1 MNRSEIKS
9 IIESIMFAYGEP
21 ISIKELKQAINED
34 LSPKEIEYMLNLL
47 KYEYEEQNRGIQI
60 IKLEDIYSNILQNGV
75 EPIEISKPFLMK
87 NGFVLK
93 KLLVTFDEDKF
104 DKFVYLNDGFT
115 IELYIPEKNACLN
128 VARLIIHKNNTG
140 NMIDVKL
147 NYVHELQQAFRMC
160 NLQYVADN
168 FKI

>member
-1 MNRSEIKS
+1 MYALNDIVLYK
-9 IIESIMFAYGEP
+9 GEP
-21 ISIKELKQAINED
+21 KRIVSLSNEYV
-34 LSPKEIEYMLNLL
+34 ETY
-47 KYEYEEQNRGIQI
+47 
-60 IKLEDIYSNILQNGV
+60 IKLEDIYFNILQNGV

-104 DKFVYLNDGFT
+104 AKFVYLNDGFV
-115 IELYIPEKNACLN
+115 IELYISEKDVDLN
-128 VARLIIHKNNTG
+128 VARLIIHKNNAG

>member
-1 MNRSEIKS
+1 MYALNDIVLYK
-9 IIESIMFAYGEP
+9 GEP
-21 ISIKELKQAINED
+21 KRIVSLSNEYV
-34 LSPKEIEYMLNLL
+34 ETY
-47 KYEYEEQNRGIQI
+47 

-104 DKFVYLNDGFT
+104 AKFVYLNDGFV
-115 IELYIPEKNACLN
+115 IELYISEKNDGLN
-128 VARLIIHKNNTG
+128 VARLVIHKNGTG
-140 NMIDVKL
+140 NMIVVKL

>member
-1 MNRSEIKS
+1 MYALNDIVLYK
-9 IIESIMFAYGEP
+9 GEP
-21 ISIKELKQAINED
+21 KRIVSLSNEYVETYIKV
-34 LSPKEIEYMLNLL
+34 
-47 KYEYEEQNRGIQI
+47 
-60 IKLEDIYSNILQNGV
+60 EDIYFNILQNGV
-75 EPIEISKPFLMK
+75 EPIEISKPFLLK

-104 DKFVYLNDGFT
+104 DKFVYLNDGFD
-115 IELYIPEKNACLN
+115 IELYISEKNDGLN
-128 VARLIIHKNNTG
+128 VARLVIHKNGTG

-168 FKI
+168 FKF

>member
-1 MNRSEIKS
+1 MYALNDIVLYK
-9 IIESIMFAYGEP
+9 GEP
-21 ISIKELKQAINED
+21 KRIVSLSNEYV
-34 LSPKEIEYMLNLL
+34 ETY
-47 KYEYEEQNRGIQI
+47 

-115 IELYIPEKNACLN
+115 IELYISEKNADLN
-128 VARLIIHKNNTG
+128 VAKLVIHKNNVG

-160 NLQYVADN
+160 NLQYIADN

>member
-1 MNRSEIKS
+1 MYALNDIVLYK
-9 IIESIMFAYGEP
+9 GEP
-21 ISIKELKQAINED
+21 KRIVSLSNEYV
-34 LSPKEIEYMLNLL
+34 ETY
-47 KYEYEEQNRGIQI
+47 

-75 EPIEISKPFLMK
+75 EPIEISKPFLIK

-104 DKFVYLNDGFT
+104 AKFVYLNDGFV
-115 IELYIPEKNACLN
+115 IELYISEKNDGLN
-128 VARLIIHKNNTG
+128 VARLIIHKNGTG

>member
-1 MNRSEIKS
+1 MYALNDIVLYK
-9 IIESIMFAYGEP
+9 GEP
-21 ISIKELKQAINED
+21 KRIVSLSNEYV
-34 LSPKEIEYMLNLL
+34 ETY
-47 KYEYEEQNRGIQI
+47 

-75 EPIEISKPFLMK
+75 EPIEISKSFLMK

-93 KLLVTFDEDKF
+93 KLLVTFDEVKF

-115 IELYIPEKNACLN
+115 IKLYISEKNDGLN
-128 VARLIIHKNNTG
+128 VARLVIHKNNAG

-160 NLQYVADN
+160 NLQYLADN

>member
-1 MNRSEIKS
+1 MYALNDIVLYK
-9 IIESIMFAYGEP
+9 GEP
-21 ISIKELKQAINED
+21 KRIVSLSNEYV
-34 LSPKEIEYMLNLL
+34 ETY
-47 KYEYEEQNRGIQI
+47 

-75 EPIEISKPFLMK
+75 EPIEISKPFLLK

-104 DKFVYLNDGFT
+104 DKFVYLNDNFD
-115 IELYIPEKNACLN
+115 IELYISEKDADLN
-128 VARLIIHKNNTG
+128 VARLVIHKNGTG

>member
-1 MNRSEIKS
+1 MYALNDIVLYK
-9 IIESIMFAYGEP
+9 GEP
-21 ISIKELKQAINED
+21 KRIVSLSNEYVETYIKV
-34 LSPKEIEYMLNLL
+34 
-47 KYEYEEQNRGIQI
+47 
-60 IKLEDIYSNILQNGV
+60 EDIYFNILQNGV
-75 EPIEISKPFLMK
+75 EAIEISKPFLLK

-104 DKFVYLNDGFT
+104 DKFVYLNDGFV
-115 IELYIPEKNACLN
+115 IELYISEKNDGLN
-128 VARLIIHKNNTG
+128 VARLVIHKNGTG

-168 FKI
+168 FKF

>member
-1 MNRSEIKS
+1 MYALNDIVLYK
-9 IIESIMFAYGEP
+9 GEP
-21 ISIKELKQAINED
+21 KRIVSLSNEYV
-34 LSPKEIEYMLNLL
+34 ETY
-47 KYEYEEQNRGIQI
+47 

-75 EPIEISKPFLMK
+75 EPIEISNSFLLK

-104 DKFVYLNDGFT
+104 DKFVYVYLNDGFV
-115 IELYIPEKNACLN
+115 IELYISEKDADLN
-128 VARLIIHKNNTG
+128 VARLIIHKNGTG

>member
-1 MNRSEIKS
+1 MYALNDIVLYK
-9 IIESIMFAYGEP
+9 GEP
-21 ISIKELKQAINED
+21 KRIVSLSNEYV
-34 LSPKEIEYMLNLL
+34 ETY
-47 KYEYEEQNRGIQI
+47 

-87 NGFVLK
+87 NGFDLK

-104 DKFVYLNDGFT
+104 AKFVYLNDGFV
-115 IELYIPEKNACLN
+115 IELYISEKNDSLN
-128 VARLIIHKNNTG
+128 VARLVIHKNGVG

>member
-1 MNRSEIKS
+1 MYALNDIVLYK
-9 IIESIMFAYGEP
+9 GEP
-21 ISIKELKQAINED
+21 KRIVSLSNEYV
-34 LSPKEIEYMLNLL
+34 ETY
-47 KYEYEEQNRGIQI
+47 

-75 EPIEISKPFLMK
+75 EPIEISKSFLMK

-104 DKFVYLNDGFT
+104 AKFVYLNDGFV
-115 IELYIPEKNACLN
+115 IELYISEKNDGLN
-128 VARLIIHKNNTG
+128 VARLVIHKNGTG

>member
-1 MNRSEIKS
+1 MYALNDIVLYK
-9 IIESIMFAYGEP
+9 GEP
-21 ISIKELKQAINED
+21 KRIVSLSNEYV
-34 LSPKEIEYMLNLL
+34 ETY
-47 KYEYEEQNRGIQI
+47 

-75 EPIEISKPFLMK
+75 EPIEISNSFLLK

-104 DKFVYLNDGFT
+104 DKFVYVYLNDGFV
-115 IELYIPEKNACLN
+115 IELYISEKDADLN
-128 VARLIIHKNNTG
+128 VARLIIHKNGTE

>member
-1 MNRSEIKS
+1 MYALNDIVLYK
-9 IIESIMFAYGEP
+9 GEP
-21 ISIKELKQAINED
+21 KRIVSLSNEYV
-34 LSPKEIEYMLNLL
+34 ETY
-47 KYEYEEQNRGIQI
+47 

-104 DKFVYLNDGFT
+104 AKFVYLNDGFA
-115 IELYIPEKNACLN
+115 IELYISEKDTDLN
-128 VARLIIHKNNTG
+128 VARLVIHKNGTG

>member
-1 MNRSEIKS
+1 MYALNDIVLYK
-9 IIESIMFAYGEP
+9 GEP
-21 ISIKELKQAINED
+21 KRIVSLSNEYV
-34 LSPKEIEYMLNLL
+34 ETY
-47 KYEYEEQNRGIQI
+47 

-75 EPIEISKPFLMK
+75 ESIEISKPFLMK

-104 DKFVYLNDGFT
+104 AKFVYLNDGFV
-115 IELYIPEKNACLN
+115 IELYISEKNDGLN
-128 VARLIIHKNNTG
+128 VARLVIHKNGTG

>member
-1 MNRSEIKS
+1 MYALNDIVLYK
-9 IIESIMFAYGEP
+9 GEP
-21 ISIKELKQAINED
+21 KRIVSLSNEYV
-34 LSPKEIEYMLNLL
+34 ETY
-47 KYEYEEQNRGIQI
+47 
-60 IKLEDIYSNILQNGV
+60 IKLEDIYSNVLQNGV

-93 KLLVTFDEDKF
+93 KLLVTFDEDNF
-104 DKFVYLNDGFT
+104 AKFVYLNDGFV
-115 IELYIPEKNACLN
+115 IELYISEKNDGLN
-128 VARLIIHKNNTG
+128 VARLVIHKNGTG

>member
-1 MNRSEIKS
+1 MYALNDIVLYK
-9 IIESIMFAYGEP
+9 GEP
-21 ISIKELKQAINED
+21 KRIVSLSNEYV
-34 LSPKEIEYMLNLL
+34 ETY
-47 KYEYEEQNRGIQI
+47 

-75 EPIEISKPFLMK
+75 EPIEISKSFLMK

-93 KLLVTFDEDKF
+93 KLLVTFDEVKF
-104 DKFVYLNDGFT
+104 DKFVYVYLNDGFV
-115 IELYIPEKNACLN
+115 IELYISEKDADLN
-128 VARLIIHKNNTG
+128 VARLIIHKNGTG

-160 NLQYVADN
+160 NLQYLADN

>member
-1 MNRSEIKS
+1 MYALNDIVLYK
-9 IIESIMFAYGEP
+9 GEP
-21 ISIKELKQAINED
+21 KRIVSLSNEYV
-34 LSPKEIEYMLNLL
+34 ETY
-47 KYEYEEQNRGIQI
+47 

-75 EPIEISKPFLMK
+75 EPIEISNSFLLK

-104 DKFVYLNDGFT
+104 DKFVYVYLNDGFV
-115 IELYIPEKNACLN
+115 IELYISEKDADLN
-128 VARLIIHKNNTG
+128 VARLVIHKNGTG

-160 NLQYVADN
+160 NLQYIADN

>member
-1 MNRSEIKS
+1 MYALNDIVLYK
-9 IIESIMFAYGEP
+9 GEP
-21 ISIKELKQAINED
+21 KRIVSLSNEYV
-34 LSPKEIEYMLNLL
+34 ETY
-47 KYEYEEQNRGIQI
+47 
-60 IKLEDIYSNILQNGV
+60 IKLEDIYFNILQNGV

-104 DKFVYLNDGFT
+104 AKFVYLNDGFV
-115 IELYIPEKNACLN
+115 IELYISEKNDGLN
-128 VARLIIHKNNTG
+128 IAKLVIHKNSVG

>member
-1 MNRSEIKS
+1 MYALNDIVLYK
-9 IIESIMFAYGEP
+9 GEP
-21 ISIKELKQAINED
+21 KRIVSLSNEYVETYIKV
-34 LSPKEIEYMLNLL
+34 
-47 KYEYEEQNRGIQI
+47 
-60 IKLEDIYSNILQNGV
+60 EDIYFNILQNGV
-75 EPIEISKPFLMK
+75 EPIEISNSFLLK

-104 DKFVYLNDGFT
+104 DKFVYVYLNDGFV
-115 IELYIPEKNACLN
+115 IELYISEKDADLN
-128 VARLIIHKNNTG
+128 VARLIIHKNGTG

>member
-1 MNRSEIKS
+1 MYALNDIVLYK
-9 IIESIMFAYGEP
+9 GEP
-21 ISIKELKQAINED
+21 KRIVSLSNEYV
-34 LSPKEIEYMLNLL
+34 ETY
-47 KYEYEEQNRGIQI
+47 
-60 IKLEDIYSNILQNGV
+60 IKLEDIYFNILQNGV
-75 EPIEISKPFLMK
+75 EAIEISKPFLLK

-104 DKFVYLNDGFT
+104 DKLVYLNDSFD
-115 IELYIPEKNACLN
+115 IELYISEKDVDLN
-128 VARLIIHKNNTG
+128 VARLIIHKNGTG
-140 NMIDVKL
+140 NMIDVEL

>member
-1 MNRSEIKS
+1 MYALNDIVLYK
-9 IIESIMFAYGEP
+9 GETKR
-21 ISIKELKQAINED
+21 IVSLSNEYV
-34 LSPKEIEYMLNLL
+34 ETY
-47 KYEYEEQNRGIQI
+47 
-60 IKLEDIYSNILQNGV
+60 IKLEDIYFNILQNGV
-75 EPIEISKPFLMK
+75 EPIEISKPFLLK

-104 DKFVYLNDGFT
+104 TKFVYLNDGFT
-115 IELYIPEKNACLN
+115 IELYISEKNDGLN
-128 VARLIIHKNNTG
+128 VARLVIHKNNTG

>member
-1 MNRSEIKS
+1 MYALNDIVLYK
-9 IIESIMFAYGEP
+9 GEP
-21 ISIKELKQAINED
+21 KRIVSLSNEYV
-34 LSPKEIEYMLNLL
+34 ETY
-47 KYEYEEQNRGIQI
+47 
-60 IKLEDIYSNILQNGV
+60 IKLEDIYFNILQNGV
-75 EPIEISKPFLMK
+75 EPIEISKSFLLK
-87 NGFVLK
+87 NDFVLK

-104 DKFVYLNDGFT
+104 DKFVYLNDGFV
-115 IELYIPEKNACLN
+115 IELYISEKDDDLN
-128 VARLIIHKNNTG
+128 VARLIIHKNGTG

>member
-1 MNRSEIKS
+1 MYALNDIVLYK
-9 IIESIMFAYGEP
+9 GEP
-21 ISIKELKQAINED
+21 KRIVSLSNEYV
-34 LSPKEIEYMLNLL
+34 ETY
-47 KYEYEEQNRGIQI
+47 
-60 IKLEDIYSNILQNGV
+60 IKLEDIYFNILQNGV

-104 DKFVYLNDGFT
+104 AKFVYLNDGFV
-115 IELYIPEKNACLN
+115 IELYISEKDADLN
-128 VARLIIHKNNTG
+128 VARLVIHKNGVG

>member
-1 MNRSEIKS
+1 MYALNDIVLYK
-9 IIESIMFAYGEP
+9 GEP
-21 ISIKELKQAINED
+21 KRIVSLSNEYV
-34 LSPKEIEYMLNLL
+34 ETY
-47 KYEYEEQNRGIQI
+47 
-60 IKLEDIYSNILQNGV
+60 IKLEDIYFNILQNGV
-75 EPIEISKPFLMK
+75 EPIEISKPFLLK

-104 DKFVYLNDGFT
+104 TKFVYLNDGFA
-115 IELYIPEKNACLN
+115 IELYISEKNDGLN
-128 VARLIIHKNNTG
+128 VARLVIHKNNTG

>member
-1 MNRSEIKS
+1 MYALNDIVLYK
-9 IIESIMFAYGEP
+9 GEP
-21 ISIKELKQAINED
+21 KRIVSLSNEYV
-34 LSPKEIEYMLNLL
+34 ETY
-47 KYEYEEQNRGIQI
+47 

-75 EPIEISKPFLMK
+75 EPIEISKPFLLK

-93 KLLVTFDEDKF
+93 KLLVTFDKDKF
-104 DKFVYLNDGFT
+104 DKFVYLKFVYLNDGFT
-115 IELYIPEKNACLN
+115 IKLYISEKDADLN
-128 VARLIIHKNNTG
+128 VARLIIHKNGTG

-160 NLQYVADN
+160 NLQYIADN

>member
-1 MNRSEIKS
+1 MYALNDIVLYK
-9 IIESIMFAYGEP
+9 GEP
-21 ISIKELKQAINED
+21 KRIVSLSNEYVETYIKV
-34 LSPKEIEYMLNLL
+34 
-47 KYEYEEQNRGIQI
+47 
-60 IKLEDIYSNILQNGV
+60 EDIYFNILQNGV
-75 EPIEISKPFLMK
+75 EPIEISKPFLLK

-104 DKFVYLNDGFT
+104 DKFVYLNNGFD
-115 IELYIPEKNACLN
+115 IELYISEKNDGLN
-128 VARLIIHKNNTG
+128 VARLVIHKNGTG

-168 FKI
+168 FKF

>member
-1 MNRSEIKS
+1 MYALNDIVLYK
-9 IIESIMFAYGEP
+9 GEQKR
-21 ISIKELKQAINED
+21 IVSLSNEYV
-34 LSPKEIEYMLNLL
+34 ETY
-47 KYEYEEQNRGIQI
+47 

-104 DKFVYLNDGFT
+104 AKFVYLNDGFV
-115 IELYIPEKNACLN
+115 IELYISEKNDGLN
-128 VARLIIHKNNTG
+128 VARLIIHKNGTG

>member
-1 MNRSEIKS
+1 MYALNDIVLYK
-9 IIESIMFAYGEP
+9 GEP
-21 ISIKELKQAINED
+21 KRIVSLSNEYV
-34 LSPKEIEYMLNLL
+34 ETY
-47 KYEYEEQNRGIQI
+47 
-60 IKLEDIYSNILQNGV
+60 IKLEDIYSNILQNGI
-75 EPIEISKPFLMK
+75 EPIEISKPFLLK

-104 DKFVYLNDGFT
+104 DKFVYLNDSFD
-115 IELYIPEKNACLN
+115 IELYILEKNVDLN
-128 VARLIIHKNNTG
+128 VARLVIHKNGTG

-160 NLQYVADN
+160 NLQCVADN

>member
-1 MNRSEIKS
+1 MYALNDIVLYK
-9 IIESIMFAYGEP
+9 GEP
-21 ISIKELKQAINED
+21 KRIVSLSNEYV
-34 LSPKEIEYMLNLL
+34 ETY
-47 KYEYEEQNRGIQI
+47 

-75 EPIEISKPFLMK
+75 EPIEISKPFLLK

-104 DKFVYLNDGFT
+104 TKFVYLNDGFT
-115 IELYIPEKNACLN
+115 IELYISEKNDGLN
-128 VARLIIHKNNTG
+128 VARLVIHKNNVG

-160 NLQYVADN
+160 NLQYIADN

>member
-1 MNRSEIKS
+1 MYALNDIVLYK
-9 IIESIMFAYGEP
+9 GEP
-21 ISIKELKQAINED
+21 KRIVSLSNEYVETYIKV
-34 LSPKEIEYMLNLL
+34 
-47 KYEYEEQNRGIQI
+47 
-60 IKLEDIYSNILQNGV
+60 EDIYFNILQNGV
-75 EPIEISKPFLMK
+75 EPIEISNSFLLK

-104 DKFVYLNDGFT
+104 DKFVYVYLNDGFV
-115 IELYIPEKNACLN
+115 IELYISEKDADLN
-128 VARLIIHKNNTG
+128 VARLIIHKNGTG

-160 NLQYVADN
+160 NLQYLADN

>member
-1 MNRSEIKS
+1 MYTLNDIVLYK
-9 IIESIMFAYGEP
+9 GEP
-21 ISIKELKQAINED
+21 KRIVSLSNEYV
-34 LSPKEIEYMLNLL
+34 ETY
-47 KYEYEEQNRGIQI
+47 

-104 DKFVYLNDGFT
+104 AKFVYLNDGFA
-115 IELYIPEKNACLN
+115 IELYISEKNDGLN
-128 VARLIIHKNNTG
+128 VARLVIHKNNTG

>member
-1 MNRSEIKS
+1 MYALNDIVLYK
-9 IIESIMFAYGEP
+9 GEP
-21 ISIKELKQAINED
+21 KRIASLSNEYV
-34 LSPKEIEYMLNLL
+34 ETY
-47 KYEYEEQNRGIQI
+47 
-60 IKLEDIYSNILQNGV
+60 IKLEDIYFNILQNGV
-75 EPIEISKPFLMK
+75 EPIEISKSFLMK
-87 NGFVLK
+87 NGFDLK

-115 IELYIPEKNACLN
+115 IKLYISEKNDGLN
-128 VARLIIHKNNTG
+128 VARLVIHKNNAG

-160 NLQYVADN
+160 NLQYLADN

>member
-1 MNRSEIKS
+1 
-9 IIESIMFAYGEP
+9 
-21 ISIKELKQAINED
+21 
-34 LSPKEIEYMLNLL
+34 
-47 KYEYEEQNRGIQI
+47 
-60 IKLEDIYSNILQNGV
+60 
-75 EPIEISKPFLMK
+75 MK

-104 DKFVYLNDGFT
+104 DKFVYLNDGFV
-115 IELYIPEKNACLN
+115 IELYISEKDVDLN
-128 VARLIIHKNNTG
+128 VARLVIHKNGTG

-168 FKI
+168 FKF

>member
-1 MNRSEIKS
+1 MYALNDIVLYK
-9 IIESIMFAYGEP
+9 GEP
-21 ISIKELKQAINED
+21 KRIVSLSNEYV
-34 LSPKEIEYMLNLL
+34 ETY
-47 KYEYEEQNRGIQI
+47 
-60 IKLEDIYSNILQNGV
+60 IKLEDIYFNILQNGV
-75 EPIEISKPFLMK
+75 EPIEITKPFLLK

-104 DKFVYLNDGFT
+104 AKFVYLNDGFV
-115 IELYIPEKNACLN
+115 IELYISEKNDGLN
-128 VARLIIHKNNTG
+128 VARLVIHKNGTG

>member
-1 MNRSEIKS
+1 MYALNDIVLYK
-9 IIESIMFAYGEP
+9 GEP
-21 ISIKELKQAINED
+21 KRIVSLSNEYV
-34 LSPKEIEYMLNLL
+34 ETY
-47 KYEYEEQNRGIQI
+47 

-87 NGFVLK
+87 NGFDLK

-104 DKFVYLNDGFT
+104 AKFVYLNDGFV
-115 IELYIPEKNACLN
+115 IELYISEKNDGLN
-128 VARLIIHKNNTG
+128 VARLVIHKNGTG

>member
-1 MNRSEIKS
+1 MYALNDIVLYK
-9 IIESIMFAYGEP
+9 GEP
-21 ISIKELKQAINED
+21 KRIVSLSNEYVETYIKV
-34 LSPKEIEYMLNLL
+34 
-47 KYEYEEQNRGIQI
+47 
-60 IKLEDIYSNILQNGV
+60 EDIYFNILQNGV
-75 EPIEISKPFLMK
+75 EPIEISKLFLLK

-104 DKFVYLNDGFT
+104 DKFVYLNDGFD
-115 IELYIPEKNACLN
+115 IELYISEKNDGLN
-128 VARLIIHKNNTG
+128 VAKLVIHKNGTG

-168 FKI
+168 FKF

>member
-1 MNRSEIKS
+1 MYALNDIVLYK
-9 IIESIMFAYGEP
+9 GEP
-21 ISIKELKQAINED
+21 KRIVSLSNEYV
-34 LSPKEIEYMLNLL
+34 ETY
-47 KYEYEEQNRGIQI
+47 
-60 IKLEDIYSNILQNGV
+60 IKLEDIYFNILQNGV

-115 IELYIPEKNACLN
+115 IELYISEKNDGLN
-128 VARLIIHKNNTG
+128 VARLVIHKNGTG

-160 NLQYVADN
+160 NLQYIADN

>member
-1 MNRSEIKS
+1 MYALNDIVLYK
-9 IIESIMFAYGEP
+9 GEP
-21 ISIKELKQAINED
+21 KRIVSLSNEYV
-34 LSPKEIEYMLNLL
+34 ETY
-47 KYEYEEQNRGIQI
+47 

-75 EPIEISKPFLMK
+75 EPIEISKPFLLK

-104 DKFVYLNDGFT
+104 DKFVYLNDGFV
-115 IELYIPEKNACLN
+115 IELYISEKNNGLN
-128 VARLIIHKNNTG
+128 VARLIIHKNGTVNI
-140 NMIDVKL
+140 IDVKL

-168 FKI
+168 FKF